1 MVNVMLNS
9 VEREEMDRMRQR
21 VAALEA
27 VIAQPLKVEIEG
39 LDGLKQW
46 SAQIERENAETEA
59 CSTLPP
65 LPQPRVLGMFENMA
79 IWGWGIAIV
88 FFGCWFLANLI
99 FPGWRT

>member
-46 SAQIERENAETEA
+46 SAQIERDNDEMERRAAEPP
-59 CSTLPP
+59 ST
-65 LPQPRVLGMFENMA
+65 QPRGMFENIA
-79 IWGWGIAIV
+79 IWGWGITIIGGGLLYLSDWL
-88 FFGCWFLANLI
+88 FNWSGDF
-99 FPGWRT
+99 

>member
-65 LPQPRVLGMFENMA
+65 LPQPRGMFESIA
-79 IWGWGIAIV
+79 IWGWGITIV
-88 FFGCWFLANLI
+88 CTLVAWVVIGRFPWF
-99 FPGWRT
+99 